1 MSLSDQTDKTNQKID
16 FASAK
21 IKIAKYCAY
30 QERAHYEVEQKLY
43 TYGLYSDQVQELLAW
58 LITENYLNEERFAI
72 AYAGGK
78 FRLKKWGRIKI
89 EQNLHQK
96 RVSEYSINKA
106 LSQIEE
112 ATYISTLED
121 LIKAKWKITKANNV
135 YELRNKIAR
144 SVISKGFEPEKVWEL
159 TKTIIP

>member
-16 FASAK
+16 FSSAK

-43 TYGLYSDQVQELLAW
+43 SYGLYTDQVQELLAW

-78 FRLKKWGRIKI
+78 FRLKKWGKIKI
-89 EQNLHQK
+89 EQNLLQK

-106 LSQIEE
+106 LSQID
-112 ATYISTLED
+112 AAAYLNTLED
-121 LIKAKWKITKANNV
+121 LIRAKWRITKANNV

-144 SVISKGFEPEKVWEL
+144 SVIIKGYEPEKVWEL

>member
-1 MSLSDQTDKTNQKID
+1 MNLSDKTDKTNQKIE
-16 FASAK
+16 FADAK

-43 TYGLYSDQVQELLAW
+43 TYGLYSDQVQELMAW

-78 FRLKKWGRIKI
+78 FRVKKWGKIKI
-89 EQNLHQK
+89 RQNLVFK
-96 RVSEYSINKA
+96 KVSDYSIEKA
-106 LSQIEE
+106 LSQINDTDYENV
-112 ATYISTLED
+112 LED
-121 LIKAKWKITKANNV
+121 LIRAKWRITKAQNI

-144 SVISKGFEPEKVWEL
+144 SAISKGFESEKVWEL
-159 TKTIIP
+159 TRTIIP

>member
-1 MSLSDQTDKTNQKID
+1 MKKID
-16 FASAK
+16 FSSAK
-21 IKIAKYCAY
+21 IKIVKYCAY

-43 TYGLYSDQVQELLAW
+43 SYGLYTDKVQELLAW

-78 FRLKKWGRIKI
+78 FRIKKWGRIKI
-89 EQNLHQK
+89 KQNLALK
-96 RVSEYSINKA
+96 KVSGYSIEKA
-106 LSQIEE
+106 LSQIEDD
-112 ATYISTLED
+112 TYLRTLKN
-121 LIKAKWKITKANNV
+121 LIRAKEKTTKADNT

-159 TKTIIP
+159 VKTIIP

>member
-1 MSLSDQTDKTNQKID
+1 MSLSDNADKTNQPVD

-21 IKIAKYCAY
+21 IKIARYCSY

-43 TYGLYSDQVQELLAW
+43 TYGLYTDQVQELLSW

-89 EQNLHQK
+89 EQNLKQK

-106 LSQIEE
+106 LTNIDTE
-112 ATYISTLED
+112 AYLSTLEE
-121 LIKAKWKITKANNV
+121 LIRAKWKVAKANNI

-159 TKTIIP
+159 TKTIIL